1 MQIVVKYSC
10 CYFERPLKWHDL
22 NEMWRLFN
30 CINIYLF
37 SFFFCN
43 WIFAGL
49 FIKLLEII
57 NWNHWPF
64 VTREEYAWTEALMQM
79 TFAFKYL
86 RVKNYTSIFCNI
98 FFIGVFIRYTNA
110 YFILFKKKKC
120 FYPFLLKHLPIF
132 NSAKLEITIRN
143 SQWRYFH
150 YFYHIFIKYN
160 IKVNI
165 KVIFAQYS

>member
-57 NWNHWPF
+57 NWNHWPL

-86 RVKNYTSIFCNI
+86 RVKNYTSFAIYFLSVFLFDIQTHISYFLKKRNASIHSFWNI
-98 FFIGVFIRYTNA
+98 
-110 YFILFKKKKC
+110 C
-120 FYPFLLKHLPIF
+120 PF
-132 NSAKLEITIRN
+132 ST
-143 SQWRYFH
+143 
-150 YFYHIFIKYN
+150 
-160 IKVNI
+160 
-165 KVIFAQYS
+165 AQSSK